1 MARQFL
7 TGLNLNRNELQNAR
21 IQNLATDPNNAV
33 AGQVYYNTSSN
44 EMRVYNGTIWEAVG
58 LNGVTA
64 DASEINILDG
74 ATLSTAELNIL
85 DGATVTAAELN
96 VLDGVL
102 ITTTELNY
110 LQGVTSN
117 VQAQLNTKAPINN
130 PVFTGDVT
138 VVSNII
144 FEGATA
150 NEYET
155 TLTVTDPTADRAIT
169 LPNASGTVILSTDTV
184 NALTAPAASF
194 SMNSQKITNLA
205 TPTDATDAATKGYV
219 DAARSGLDV
228 KQSVRVA
235 TTAADGNIDLTT
247 GGTLTIDSVVTQ
259 VGDRVLVKNQSTASQ
274 NGIYVVAA
282 NAWSRSEDANLD
294 AEVTAGMFTFVAE
307 GTVNADSGWVLST
320 NDTITLGS
328 TALTFVQFSGA
339 GQITAGAGLTKS
351 GNTID
356 VVGTADRITVNA
368 DSVDIASTYAG
379 QNTITTLGTITTGT
393 WTGTTIALANG
404 GTGATTAADARTNLG
419 ATTKYT
425 AANPELI
432 PASGAV
438 TWAVTHGLGIRTVL
452 VQLYDLS
459 TYETVEVDVVRTNTT
474 TVTLSWNAAATIAA
488 NSYQVVIVG

>member
-7 TGLNLNRNELQNAR
+7 TGLNLNKNELLNAR
-21 IQNLATDPNNAV
+21 IQNLATDPNNGV
-33 AGQVYYNTSSN
+33 EGQVYYNTAAH

-74 ATLSTAELNIL
+74 ATITTAELNIL
-85 DGATVTAAELN
+85 DGVTADYLEIN
-96 VLDGVL
+96 ILDGALVS
-102 ITTTELNY
+102 TTELNY
-110 LQGVTSN
+110 LVGATSN
-117 VQAQLNTKAPINN
+117 VQAQINAKAPISN

-138 VVSNII
+138 VVSTIV

-150 NEYET
+150 NDFET
-155 TLTVTDPTADRAIT
+155 TLTVTDPTADRTIT
-169 LPNASGTVILSTDTV
+169 LPDASGTVILSTDTV
-184 NALTAPAASF
+184 NALSAPTSAF

-235 TTAADGNIDLTT
+235 TTAADENIDLTT
-247 GGTLTIDSVVTQ
+247 GGTLTIDGVVTQ

-282 NAWSRSEDANLD
+282 NAWSRSTDADSNE
-294 AEVTAGMFTFVAE
+294 EVTAGLFTFVTE
-307 GTVNADSGWVLST
+307 GTANADSGWVLST
-320 NDTITLGS
+320 DDTITLG
-328 TALTFVQFSGA
+328 TTGLTFVQFSGA
-339 GQITAGAGLTKS
+339 GQITAGAGLTKT

-368 DSVDIASTYAG
+368 DSVDIAATYVG
-379 QNTITTLGTITTGT
+379 QNTITTLGTIATGT
-393 WTGTTIALANG
+393 WNGTTIAVANG

-425 AANPELI
+425 AANPELT
-432 PASGAV
+432 PASGSV
-438 TWAVTHGLGIRTVL
+438 SWTVTHNLGIRTVL

-474 TVTLSWNAAATIAA
+474 TVTLSWNAAATVAA
-488 NSYQVVIVG
+488 SAYQVVIVG